1 MQHCEDLKCSWQ
13 KEILLAPYSTYKV
26 GGPAKLFTKVVHVSQ
41 LQDALKYCH
50 EQKIP
55 FYILGKGSN
64 TLFDDLGFNG
74 AVILNAIPSFE
85 QKENLFE
92 VGAGLSFAWLGM
104 QTAKLGYGGLEY
116 AAGIPATV
124 GGAVFMNA
132 GANGQEIAPLVEKV
146 TYVTFAGELQI
157 FDKTQIQ
164 FEYRKSSFQNLKGA
178 IANVTLKL
186 ALSPGARE
194 RQIELI
200 FKRKQTQ
207 PLNLPSCGCVFKNG
221 ADFSTGMLV
230 EQLGLKG
237 MQIGGA
243 QVSTL
248 HANYIVNIGHAK
260 ANDIK
265 ALIAKVEEEV
275 YVKAGKRLEKEVRF
289 VPFEGKVHEI

>member
-26 GGPAKLFTKVVHVSQ
+26 GGPAKLFTKVTHINQ
-41 LQDALKYCH
+41 LQEALKYCYEH
-50 EQKIP
+50 KIP
-55 FYILGKGSN
+55 LYILGKGSN

-74 AVILNAIPSFE
+74 AVILNAISFFE
-85 QKENLFE
+85 QKGDLFE

-132 GANGQEIAPLVEKV
+132 GANGQEIAPLIEKV
-146 TYVTFAGELQI
+146 TYVTSKGELQI
-157 FDKTQIQ
+157 FDKTQMNFQ
-164 FEYRKSSFQNLKGA
+164 YRKSSFQNLKGS
-178 IANVTLKL
+178 IAEVTLKL
-186 ALSPGARE
+186 EQSLGARE
-194 RQIELI
+194 RQIDLI

-221 ADFSTGMLV
+221 SDFSTGMLI
-230 EQLGLKG
+230 EKLGLKG

-248 HANYIVNIGHAK
+248 HANYIVNIDHAK

-265 ALIAKVEEEV
+265 ALIAKVEQEV
-275 YVKAGKRLEKEVRF
+275 YEKAGKRLEREVRF
-289 VPFEGKVHEI
+289 VPFEGDFHEV